1 MEKEE
6 EGKGDPPWRK
16 RGKERKEEKEERKLF
31 LFSVQCNTV
40 RFPIAQKISLCVK
53 GMSRFGL
60 PWNPCVKTRK
70 TAAATAGS
78 LKPCSPLISAVSCVS
93 LFCSLK
99 LRIKTHYVTSG
110 RKLVRTRF

>member
-1 MEKEE
+1 MEREGEEKEGGE
-6 EGKGDPPWRK
+6 
-16 RGKERKEEKEERKLF
+16 EERKLF

-40 RFPIAQKISLCVK
+40 RFPIAPKICLFVK

-110 RKLVRTRF
+110 RKLVPPYSVLP